1 MTLRPA
7 LSPLAPFWLACLL
20 SLLPLSAH
28 AWSQAG
34 HRIVGHLAAAE
45 LTPSARAEVA
55 RLLAGEP
62 DPTLAGVSDWAD
74 RLRGEDGPRGKA
86 TAPWHYVNY
95 ASGTCD
101 FDAVLDCPKGDCVV
115 GAINRNFLV
124 LSDRQRPLAERRD
137 ALKFLV
143 HFVGDVHQPL
153 HSNPRR
159 DRGGNDYQVN
169 LHGRGTNLH
178 AIWDHTLLESRGLA
192 PRAYAEALRREP
204 LLPHDP
210 TRGSQTPA
218 LDWALQS
225 CRLVRQPGVYPDGH
239 VIGDDYIQAHR
250 PIAER
255 RLREAGSRLAALL
268 NHALKD

>member
-7 LSPLAPFWLACLL
+7 PFLSIPLLLALLALWPAPAQ
-20 SLLPLSAH
+20 
-28 AWSQAG
+28 AWSAAG

-45 LTPSARAEVA
+45 LTPDARAEVA

-74 RLRGEDGPRGKA
+74 RLRGENGPRGKA

-101 FDAVLDCPKGDCVV
+101 FDPARDCPRGDCVV

-124 LSDRQRPLAERRD
+124 LSDRRRPLLERRD

-169 LHGRGTNLH
+169 YKGRGTNLH
-178 AIWDHTLLESRGLA
+178 AVWDHTLLESRRLA
-192 PRAYAEALRREP
+192 PPAYAEALRREP

-210 TRGSQTPA
+210 TRSSQTPA

-225 CRLVRQPGVYPDGH
+225 CRLVGRPGVYPEGH
-239 VIGDDYIQAHR
+239 VIGDDYIDKHR